1 MSSNLTT
8 FVEITKLKDLK
19 QLNKDIL
26 SAGKGRIKQAW
37 NGPHRGFYRYAVI
50 ITALAALYILVLSHD
65 NIFRW
70 IGARREIRHQEAE
83 IRHYTKENAKLD
95 LRIQRLSNER
105 DTLEEFA
112 RETFHFAAPGD
123 DVFLTEE

>member
-1 MSSNLTT
+1 L
-8 FVEITKLKDLK
+8 
-19 QLNKDIL
+19 DIK
-26 SAGKGRIKQAW
+26 AFIKKYVFKGRIKQAW
-37 NGPHRGFYRYAVI
+37 NGPHRGFYRYAAVA
-50 ITALAALYILVLSHD
+50 TGVAALYILFISND

-70 IGARREIRHQEAE
+70 LGARREISRQEAE

-95 LRIQRLSNER
+95 LRIQRLSTER

-112 RETFHFAAPGD
+112 RENFRFAEPGD

>member
-1 MSSNLTT
+1 MATPDFKKAKSTVKGSLN
-8 FVEITKLKDLK
+8 
-19 QLNKDIL
+19 QL
-26 SAGKGRIKQAW
+26 W
-37 NGPHRGFYRYAVI
+37 NGPHRGFFRYALVA
-50 ITALAALYILVLSHD
+50 TLLAALYILVLSHD

-83 IRHYTKENAKLD
+83 IRHYTRENAKLD

-112 RETFHFAAPGD
+112 RENFHFAAPGD
-123 DVFLTEE
+123 DVFLTE